1 MILLEFFKH
10 QIKIQTYKNVKLM
23 STQRSVKLNLY
34 ILVQTSKKRKNS
46 KDCLCRHIAF
56 LLNQKFVNSFA
67 RALKFL
73 CFPQNS
79 LNLYFT
85 ANQPESPDYSSNI
98 LKFTKLSLSNN
109 NLWQPNPF
117 CECDIYFGFK
127 KNFENLKSSKL
138 CKNACF

>member
-1 MILLEFFKH
+1 M
-10 QIKIQTYKNVKLM
+10 KLM
-23 STQRSVKLNLY
+23 STQRSVKLNLC

-56 LLNQKFVNSFA
+56 LHNQKFVNSFA

-85 ANQPESPDYSSNI
+85 ANQPAYSSNI

-117 CECDIYFGFK
+117 CECDIYFGFQEK
-127 KNFENLKSSKL
+127 FWKLKFSKL
-138 CKNACF
+138 SKMPVFKDNYFFGNYFK